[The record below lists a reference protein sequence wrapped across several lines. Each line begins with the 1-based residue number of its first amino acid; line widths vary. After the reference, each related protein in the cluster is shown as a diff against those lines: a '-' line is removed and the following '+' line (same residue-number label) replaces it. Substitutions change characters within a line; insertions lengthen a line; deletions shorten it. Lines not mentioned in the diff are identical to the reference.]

1 MFGKLY
7 LLPKVS
13 NTPPNPPL
21 QRGGNSLLKPLER
34 GGNSFLKPLEGGGN
48 SFLKPPF
55 IRGVGGV
62 MSEKAL

>member
-13 NTPPNPPL
+13 NTPPNPPWK
-21 QRGGNSLLKPLER
+21 GGENNL
-34 GGNSFLKPLEGGGN
+34 
-48 SFLKPPF
+48 LKPPF

-62 MSEKAL
+62 MSEFNMLYNPFQTFSKHENRRSASKC